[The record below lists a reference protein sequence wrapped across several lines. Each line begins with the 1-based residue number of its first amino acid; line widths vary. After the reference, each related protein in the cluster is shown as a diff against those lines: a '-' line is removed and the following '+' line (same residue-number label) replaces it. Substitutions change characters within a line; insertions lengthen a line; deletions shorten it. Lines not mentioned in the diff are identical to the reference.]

1 MVFGIGFYILRVTF
15 TCSKGIIPI
24 TSLLNLLTPHVV
36 LDQNRQ
42 YAACGNSFLCLRVLH
57 PTWILHDFTIFDW
70 QALILMHWR
79 VTRDSAAVPT
89 FWVPMIYW
97 SIEDVCGC
105 LPESLESYT
114 RTSQYDIAITFLC
127 AYSES
132 GRLTFDFW
140 HCRGQ
145 SPLGGRGAAYQHRSS
160 PTLLST
166 SPALFIRPRSCHIQ
180 PASCPFSSGLSGAAS
195 VPKLLY
201 VAQNQP

>member
-15 TCSKGIIPI
+15 TRGKGIIPI

-42 YAACGNSFLCLRVLH
+42 YAACGNSFLCFRVLH
-57 PTWILHDFTIFDW
+57 PTWIFTWFYNIWLTSADINAVKSDQRLCSSSNILGSHDLLIYYWRRLRLFAVWHCSTLHSSAPIQNLEGSLWIFD
-70 QALILMHWR
+70 I
-79 VTRDSAAVPT
+79 VV
-89 FWVPMIYW
+89 V
-97 SIEDVCGC
+97 
-105 LPESLESYT
+105 SL
-114 RTSQYDIAITFLC
+114 
-127 AYSES
+127 
-132 GRLTFDFW
+132 
-140 HCRGQ
+140 H
-145 SPLGGRGAAYQHRSS
+145 LGAGVQHTS

-166 SPALFIRPRSCHIQ
+166 SPALFIRPGRVTSFS